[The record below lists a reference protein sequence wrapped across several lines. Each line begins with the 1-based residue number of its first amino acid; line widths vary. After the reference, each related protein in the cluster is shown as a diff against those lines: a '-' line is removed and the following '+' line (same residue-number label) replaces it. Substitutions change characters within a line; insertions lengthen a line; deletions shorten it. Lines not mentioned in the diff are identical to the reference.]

1 MDHQQ
6 NKKKRWEQRN
16 DSSPA
21 CEGELHTWPYQVIVR
36 EWAGMVC
43 KTGCCL
49 FYLYLVGGFTHLEQ
63 YESQWGWDYPIYEM
77 ENKIHV
83 WNHQPLMVLEPSIN
97 PRLFRCEQKGW
108 FWPIPM
114 GIITRLP
121 FGPRC
126 MQCQTQGSFSQ
137 GPFQDPKMEV
147 PTVYKAYIRPKF
159 QGISL
164 QNKALYGTVP
174 PF

>member
-1 MDHQQ
+1 MRLAT
-6 NKKKRWEQRN
+6 KKCIRYTC
-16 DSSPA
+16 PLA
-21 CEGELHTWPYQVIVR
+21 VAAWPTAPTAPSCALLTAFCMGKPVPQ
-36 EWAGMVC
+36 W
-43 KTGCCL
+43 
-49 FYLYLVGGFTHLEQ
+49 LVGGWAYPSEK